1 VKVYFRGILREFSQ
15 HTVFFNGR
23 RLVDI
28 LKCEKTVIGIP
39 KMDQSFLWL
48 MVALTL
54 SKDAKSFHISWQI
67 PPRLFDTW

>member
-1 VKVYFRGILREFSQ
+1 M
-15 HTVFFNGR
+15 
-23 RLVDI
+23 
-28 LKCEKTVIGIP
+28 VIGIP

-54 SKDAKSFHISWQI
+54 SEDAKSFHILWQI